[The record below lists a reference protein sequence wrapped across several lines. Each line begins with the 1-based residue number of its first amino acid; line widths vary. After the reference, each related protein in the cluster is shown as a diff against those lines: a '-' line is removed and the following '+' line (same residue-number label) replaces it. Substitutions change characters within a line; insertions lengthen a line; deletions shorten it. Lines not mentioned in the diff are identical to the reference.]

1 MKTYHAQ
8 THRILDFLSPDLD
21 AILSAG
27 QPARITLNIGGG
39 GNVRIEVSKFRDVPC
54 QEERVERAR
63 LHQIGT

>member
-8 THRILDFLSPDLD
+8 THHILDFLSSDLD

-54 QEERVERAR
+54 QEERIDRMRV
-63 LHQIGT
+63 HQIGT

>member
-8 THRILDFLSPDLD
+8 THQILDFLSSDLD

-54 QEERVERAR
+54 QEERIDRVRVR
-63 LHQIGT
+63 QIGT

>member
-21 AILSAG
+21 AILSTG

-54 QEERVERAR
+54 QEERVERTR
-63 LHQIGT
+63 VHPLGT